1 MGLFKRSTP
10 NQGDNVM
17 DIPTKIVADLATGET
32 KIIPLTA
39 EEIQQRELDAIAAA
53 TRKSEEDA
61 IAAAKAEAKASAV
74 AKLAAL
80 GLTEAEVSALL

>member
-1 MGLFKRSTP
+1 MT
-10 NQGDNVM
+10 DT
-17 DIPTKIVADLATGET
+17 PTKIVADLATGET

-61 IAAAKAEAKASAV
+61 IAAAKAEAKASAE

-80 GLTEAEVSALL
+80 GLTADEIAALN